1 MRQEGGITVFL
12 ALVMPVISAFI
23 LLLASTARGYM
34 SKSEAKLAV
43 DNAVRSCFAE
53 YNRELFERFHILLID
68 SSYKG
73 YENGSG
79 MTEGHFRT
87 YLENSI
93 TENEIC
99 SVEVTGYGSGPEMKQ
114 YIYDAAVRYARENLA
129 FDRRFSAAG
138 DDGWFLTYLISVC
151 GNDDVPCLEAYRT
164 GEIEYLLY
172 ASGSDDENIMN
183 LRMDHGDDPEESYE
197 DYLCRRLE
205 GEDIPILLDRF
216 IQLVSE
222 YMKVNGSPGFD
233 TDECYY
239 DLAFTAGLQNRQGK
253 QYSIEKRYAYGTEG
267 I

>member
-12 ALVMPVISAFI
+12 ALVMSVISAFI

-34 SKSEAKLAV
+34 SKSEARLAV

-129 FDRRFSAAG
+129 FDRRFYAAG